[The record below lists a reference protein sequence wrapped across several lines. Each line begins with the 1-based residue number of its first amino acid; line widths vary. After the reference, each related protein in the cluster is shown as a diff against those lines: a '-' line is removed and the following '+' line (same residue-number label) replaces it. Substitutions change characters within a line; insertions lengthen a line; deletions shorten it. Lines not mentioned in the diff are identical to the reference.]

1 MKHWKPY
8 MLRPVIYMAATRLMA
23 ALVFL
28 LAVVR
33 FVPRGPAPG
42 MVAGFLTVLFALFT
56 YLVYLRMDG
65 MHIPRMT
72 LQPLLENAVLHGYA
86 DPKGACPVFVR
97 VWREDE
103 HVCIEVEDR
112 GCGMDDALLAQL
124 NADLAGCSREQMLSL
139 ETDRIGVINI
149 CCRLLFMFGD
159 DVSMRYEHAQPCGT
173 RVSIAYN
180 RNADKRLMEA

>member
-42 MVAGFLTVLFALFT
+42 MVAGFLTALFALFT

-65 MHIPRMT
+65 MHIPRMKHFRPKQKKDPFSHLT
-72 LQPLLENAVLHGYA
+72 DLSDYTDEEPPVTFDELEQDEKDLCSLLSNAFNLA
-86 DPKGACPVFVR
+86 VFL
-97 VWREDE
+97 
-103 HVCIEVEDR
+103 I
-112 GCGMDDALLAQL
+112 
-124 NADLAGCSREQMLSL
+124 LSF
-139 ETDRIGVINI
+139 II
-149 CCRLLFMFGD
+149 
-159 DVSMRYEHAQPCGT
+159 
-173 RVSIAYN
+173 
-180 RNADKRLMEA
+180 